1 MKQHER
7 NRNLI
12 KTPRALA
19 AMTAGAL
26 LLTGCAGG
34 TETPTE
40 TSERPTTTRS
50 NPVEATDEASDEPSP
65 SPSEDLTQVRVTVKG
80 DAITPNGTRIE
91 LKVGEPLLLKVESD
105 RAGELHAHS
114 RPEQTLAYPEGTST
128 LRLKM
133 ANPGVVEVEDHDTGI
148 VVVQLEV
155 R

>member
-1 MKQHER
+1 MT
-7 NRNLI
+7 

-26 LLTGCAGG
+26 LLTGCGGG

-40 TSERPTTTRS
+40 PAESPTTTQS
-50 NPVEATDEASDEPSP
+50 TPAEATDEATDAPSP
-65 SPSEDLTQVRVTVKG
+65 TPSEDLTQSVRVTVKG
-80 DAITPNGTRIE
+80 DAITPNGKRID
-91 LKVGEPLLLKVESD
+91 LKVGEPLLLKVTSD

-114 RPEQTLAYPEGTST
+114 RPEQTLAYPAGTSN
-128 LRLKM
+128 LRLKV
-133 ANPGVVEVEDHDTGI
+133 AHPGVVEVEDHETGI